1 MSKDIVKW
9 LVRIG
14 IILTAI
20 AGYYLIPGVK
30 NEIEVAAGLLANADI
45 KGMKEYLAGFGVWG
59 PIVSM
64 GLMVIQALVAPLPAF
79 VITFANA
86 WIWGWLFGAFISWT
100 GAMIGATICYYLA
113 RWFGRPLVEKMVGGK
128 TLNLTDKFFDR
139 YGKYAVIIARL
150 IPVVPF
156 DPISYAA
163 GLTNMS
169 LGSFLFATGIGQLPA
184 TIVYSFLGE
193 NISSGAKYGFM
204 VFSSVVA
211 LLVLSLILKRR
222 MENRLLEEGGTN
234 ASK

>member
-1 MSKDIVKW
+1 MNKNINKW
-9 LVRIG
+9 FVRIV
-14 IILTAI
+14 IILAVV
-20 AGYYLIPGVK
+20 AGYYFIPGVK
-30 NEIEVAAGLLANADI
+30 SEIEVAAGLLAKADI

-64 GLMVIQALVAPLPAF
+64 GLMVIQALAAPLPAF

-86 WIWGWLFGAFISWT
+86 WIWGWLFGAVISWT
-100 GAMIGATICYYLA
+100 GAMFGAAICYYLA

-128 TLNLTDKFFDR
+128 TLDLTDKFFGR

-169 LGSFLFATGIGQLPA
+169 LGNFLFATGIGQLPA

-211 LLVLSLILKRR
+211 LLILSLILKKR
-222 MENRLLEEGGTN
+222 MEKGLLEEGGN
-234 ASK
+234 DE